1 MRYILYILLGI
12 FLFASPGFSQ
22 KNLLGDAELTAGTN
36 GIFNGSAAM
45 VYKLSGR
52 RTTFNNTTAWHDVVP
67 FEADST
73 SIPVL
78 TSSDSLVI
86 VSSSDSD
93 GTGGTG
99 LRTVSVV
106 YIDTNYVMQEA
117 TVTLNGTTPV
127 GIPFKALDVL
137 WVEGIT
143 AGSSGYS
150 VGNIILRVNS
160 GVDVAQIVAGK
171 NKSQSA
177 TFTVPDNYTAYL
189 YRWGSQAIAQAI
201 DFRLEAQTETKDKTI
216 TTIYLEQDNC
226 YLPSNTSDERD
237 LPYIAVPE
245 RAKIKI
251 SAKAATTTNAIAD
264 VSLWLVLRK
273 NND

>member
-1 MRYILYILLGI
+1 MRQILYILLGL
-12 FLFASPGFSQ
+12 FLFINPGFSQ
-22 KNLLGDAELTAGTN
+22 KNFLGDAGLTAGTN
-36 GIFNGSAAM
+36 GVFNGSAAM

-78 TSSDSLVI
+78 TSSDSLVM
-86 VSSSDSD
+86 VSSSTSD
-93 GTGGTG
+93 GVGGTG

-117 TVTLNGTTPV
+117 AVMLNGTTAV
-127 GIPFKALDVL
+127 GLPFKALDVL
-137 WVEGIT
+137 WIEGIT
-143 AGSSGYS
+143 AGSNGYA
-150 VGNIILRVNS
+150 VGDVILRVNS
-160 GVDVAQIVAGK
+160 GVDVAQILAGK

-189 YRWGSQAIAQAI
+189 YRWGSRAIAQAI
-201 DFRLEAQTETKDKTI
+201 DFRIEAQSETKEKTI

-226 YLPSNTSDERD
+226 YLPSNTSDTRD

-251 SAKAATTTNAIAD
+251 SAKAAATSNAIAD
-264 VSLWLVLRK
+264 VSIWLVLRK
-273 NND
+273 NNN

>member
-1 MRYILYILLGI
+1 MLGI

-22 KNLLGDAELTAGTN
+22 KNLLGDADLTAGTN